1 MPDSYSSEERARIR
15 RALARGE
22 EKVRCPRCVTVL
34 ERRDEPPRSQVA
46 YVRDRIW
53 TLCPS
58 CGRTTV
64 FDRRELE
71 RD

>member
-1 MPDSYSSEERARIR
+1 MPDPYSSEERTRIR
-15 RALARGE
+15 RALSRGGDA
-22 EKVRCPRCVTVL
+22 RCPRCATVL
-34 ERRDEPPRSQVA
+34 ERRDEPPRRQVA
-46 YVRDRIW
+46 YVRERLW

-58 CGRTTV
+58 CGRTAV

>member
-1 MPDSYSSEERARIR
+1 MPDAYSSEERTRIR
-15 RALARGE
+15 RALGRGE
-22 EKVRCPRCVTVL
+22 DDVPCPRCATVL
-34 ERRDEPPRSQVA
+34 ERRDESPRRQVA
-46 YVRDRIW
+46 YVRERLW

-58 CGRTTV
+58 CGRTAV